1 MKYRWSFAVIL
12 SLVMLSAT
20 AQFRKIPAVVT
31 DSFKT
36 KFENAT
42 KVSWKDNISNFQAS
56 FKIDNDNAKAYYSSK
71 GEWLKT
77 ERSYSIDGLAEEIK
91 DGLKKSKYASWP
103 VKEILYVE
111 EHNKQPQYKVLVR
124 KGDLQKK
131 NLYFSTTGQLLD
143 DSITL

>member
-1 MKYRWSFAVIL
+1 MKYKWMFSLALF
-12 SLVMLSAT
+12 LVMLSAK

-36 KFENAT
+36 KYENAT
-42 KVSWKDNISNFQAS
+42 KVSWKDNIANFQAS
-56 FKIDNDNAKAYYSSK
+56 FKIGNDNAKAFYSSK

-77 ERSYSIDGLAEEIK
+77 ERNYSIEGLPEEIK
-91 DGLKKSKYASWP
+91 DGLKKSKYAGWR

-111 EHNKQPQYKVLVR
+111 EHDKQPKYRVQVR